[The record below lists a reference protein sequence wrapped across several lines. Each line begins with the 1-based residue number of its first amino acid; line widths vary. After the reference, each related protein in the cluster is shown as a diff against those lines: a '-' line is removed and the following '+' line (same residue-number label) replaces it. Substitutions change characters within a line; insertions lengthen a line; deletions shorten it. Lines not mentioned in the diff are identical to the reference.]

1 MTVKANGTDAKD
13 VALHFVKRTSDSR
26 STPSIIAK
34 TTNQAKILLQ
44 NGYTK
49 KEIIS
54 VIDYI
59 IDVKKI
65 DIYSLG
71 YINTCIN
78 NMIKEI
84 NKLEEEQKV
93 KELKR
98 QREEELSK
106 ISLEQ
111 QSEVNENGESTQRN
125 RDKLNRFGSKSR
137 VGEKFDFDMFKG
149 QQ

>member
-13 VALHFVKRTSDSR
+13 IALHFIKRTSDGR

-34 TTNQAKILLQ
+34 TVNQAKTLLQ

-49 KEIIS
+49 QEIIK
-54 VIDYI
+54 VINYI
-59 IDVKKI
+59 VDIKHIDM
-65 DIYSLG
+65 YSLG
-71 YINTCIN
+71 YVSTCIN

-84 NKLEEEQKV
+84 NKLEEEIKA
-93 KELKR
+93 KELKKKH
-98 QREEELSK
+98 EEELNR

-111 QSEVNENGESTQRN
+111 QGEVKGVGESTQRN
-125 RDKLNRFGSKSR
+125 RDKLSRFGSQSR

-149 QQ
+149 Q